1 MKVAVW
7 GAGQVGR
14 ALAYRLVTCDFVS
27 SLLWINRTYENI
39 ASRVVDLEHGLAF
52 APCCNSV
59 VGVPGKYAAE
69 ELDDVDAVI
78 LTQGAA
84 VKEGGKREDLLLE
97 NADALQ
103 SAAIALRDFAGVV
116 FAITNPVDAMARF
129 IHETT
134 DLPASRVIG
143 LGTVV
148 ETARLRAAIA
158 GNMIP
163 AVPPRSI
170 WSFAIGTHDE
180 NTRIVAGPPG
190 VGLPDLSTGVW
201 NAIRREVV
209 AGPTRV
215 RQDDLAT
222 IHPVVEGTVAV
233 IGAVA
238 RDSGDVYTVSVRDEP
253 SGTYFSVPVSV
264 GRRGVIDR
272 HIEGISSEDMEACR
286 AAAERVQSNLPR

>member
-14 ALAYRLVTCDFVS
+14 PLAYRLVTCDFVS
-27 SLLWINRTYENI
+27 SLVWINRCYKRI

-59 VGVPGKYAAE
+59 VGVPGEYAHE
-69 ELDDVDAVI
+69 ELDDVEVVI
-78 LTQGAA
+78 LTQGSA
-84 VKEGGKREDLLLE
+84 VKEGGTRAELLDK

-116 FAITNPVDAMARF
+116 FVVTNPVDAMARF
-129 IHETT
+129 IHETSG
-134 DLPASRVIG
+134 LPASRVIG

-158 GNMIP
+158 GNVIP
-163 AVPPRSI
+163 SVPPRSI

-180 NTRIVAGPPG
+180 NTRIVAGPLG

-201 NAIRREVV
+201 EAIRREVV
-209 AGPTRV
+209 AGPARV
-215 RQDDLAT
+215 RQDHLAT
-222 IHPVVEGTVAV
+222 IHPVVEGAAAV
-233 IGAVA
+233 IGAIA
-238 RDSGDVYTVSVRDEP
+238 RDSGDVYTVSVRDQQ
-253 SGTYFSVPVSV
+253 SGSYFSVPVSV
-264 GRRGVIDR
+264 GRLGVIDR
-272 HIEGISSEDMEACR
+272 HIKGISREDMEACR
-286 AAAERVQSNLPR
+286 AAAERVQSDLPR